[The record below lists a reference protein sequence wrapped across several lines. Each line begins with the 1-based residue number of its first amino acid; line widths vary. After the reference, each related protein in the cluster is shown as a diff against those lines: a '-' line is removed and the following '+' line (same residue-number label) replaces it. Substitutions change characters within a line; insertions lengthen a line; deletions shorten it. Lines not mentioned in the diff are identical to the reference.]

1 MCLISEQNVCVCVY
15 FYAIVDKFAI
25 KSGNS
30 AIKLRKFAI
39 KSGNSATKLRKFAIN
54 LKELVFD
61 LYYFVGYVFI
71 YDFLG
76 VPYGRAVLGFAAAS
90 VLRKL
95 RTG

>member
-30 AIKLRKFAI
+30 AI
-39 KSGNSATKLRKFAIN
+39 KLRKFAIN